1 MSKKIRGASYRN
13 VRSGSHRTQQG
24 VPQDIRAIM
33 AYWAA
38 YIEFLVTMT
47 EDPRFVWLYGDME
60 E

>member
-24 VPQDIRAIM
+24 TPEQFKALLAYWM
-33 AYWAA
+33 AY
-38 YIEFLVTMT
+38 YDFIDMMS

-60 E
+60 K